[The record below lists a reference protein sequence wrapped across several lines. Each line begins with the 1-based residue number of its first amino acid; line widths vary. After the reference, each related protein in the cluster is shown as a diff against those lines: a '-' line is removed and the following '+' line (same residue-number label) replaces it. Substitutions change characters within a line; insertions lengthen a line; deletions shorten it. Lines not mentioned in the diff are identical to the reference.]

1 MPIARITVQVTPR
14 AVREEILGFEDDAL
28 RVRVTAPPARDR
40 ANRALERL
48 LARRLD
54 LRPSAVQV
62 VSGETNRRKVVEIE
76 GLEEAEVRSRLGG
89 EAG

>member
-1 MPIARITVQVTPR
+1 MPTARITVQVTPR
-14 AVREEILGFEDDAL
+14 ASSEEILGFEEDAL

-54 LRPSAVQV
+54 VRPSAVTV
-62 VSGETNRRKVVEIE
+62 VSGQNSRRKVVEVE
-76 GLEEAEVRSRLGG
+76 GLEEAQVRSRLGG
-89 EAG
+89 D

>member
-1 MPIARITVQVTPR
+1 MATARLSVHLTPR
-14 AVREEILGFEDDAL
+14 ASREEIVGFQEDAL

-54 LRPSAVQV
+54 LRPSAVRV
-62 VSGETNRRKVVEIE
+62 VSGHTVRQKVVEVE

-89 EAG
+89 DAA

>member
-1 MPIARITVQVTPR
+1 MATARLSIHLTPR
-14 AVREEILGFEDDAL
+14 SSREEIVGFQEDAL

-54 LRPSAVQV
+54 LRPSAVRV
-62 VSGETNRRKVVEIE
+62 VSGHTVRQKVVEVE

-89 EAG
+89 DEA

>member
-1 MPIARITVQVTPR
+1 MPTARITVQVTPR
-14 AVREEILGFEDDAL
+14 ASSEEIIGFEEDAL

-62 VSGETNRRKVVEIE
+62 VSGQTVRRKVVEIE

-89 EAG
+89 D

>member
-1 MPIARITVQVTPR
+1 MPTARITVQVTPR
-14 AVREEILGFEDDAL
+14 ASSEEILGFEEDAL

-62 VSGETNRRKVVEIE
+62 VSGQTVRRKVVEIE

-89 EAG
+89 DSG

>member
-1 MPIARITVQVTPR
+1 MPTARITVQVTPR
-14 AVREEILGFEDDAL
+14 ASSEEILGFEEDAL

-62 VSGETNRRKVVEIE
+62 VSGQTVRRKVVEIE

-89 EAG
+89 DSV

>member
-1 MPIARITVQVTPR
+1 MATARLSVHLTPR
-14 AVREEILGFEDDAL
+14 SSREEIVGFQEDAL

-54 LRPSAVQV
+54 LRPSAVRV
-62 VSGETNRRKVVEIE
+62 VSGHTVRQKVVEVE

-89 EAG
+89 DGA

>member
-1 MPIARITVQVTPR
+1 MPTARITVHVTPR
-14 AVREEILGFEDDAL
+14 ASREEILGFEGDAL

-40 ANRALERL
+40 ANRAMERL

-54 LRPSAVQV
+54 LRPSAVRV
-62 VSGETNRRKVVEIE
+62 VSGHTVRQKVVEVE

-89 EAG
+89 D

>member
-1 MPIARITVQVTPR
+1 MPTARITVQVTPR
-14 AVREEILGFEDDAL
+14 ASSEEILGFEEDAL

-62 VSGETNRRKVVEIE
+62 VSGQTVRRKVVEID

-89 EAG
+89 DSG

>member
-1 MPIARITVQVTPR
+1 MPTARITVQVTPR
-14 AVREEILGFEDDAL
+14 ASHEEILGFEEDAL

-62 VSGETNRRKVVEIE
+62 VSGQTVRRKVVEIE

-89 EAG
+89 DSG

>member
-1 MPIARITVQVTPR
+1 MATARLSVHLTPR
-14 AVREEILGFEDDAL
+14 SSREEIVGFQEDAL

-54 LRPSAVQV
+54 LRPSAVRV
-62 VSGETNRRKVVEIE
+62 VSGHTVRQKVVEVE

-89 EAG
+89 DEA

>member
-1 MPIARITVQVTPR
+1 MPTARITVQVTPR
-14 AVREEILGFEDDAL
+14 ASSEEIIGFEEDAL

-62 VSGETNRRKVVEIE
+62 VSGQTVRRKVVEIE
-76 GLEEAEVRSRLGG
+76 GIEEAEVRSRLGG
-89 EAG
+89 D

>member
-1 MPIARITVQVTPR
+1 MPTARITVQVTPR

>member
-1 MPIARITVQVTPR
+1 MATARLSVHVTPR
-14 AVREEILGFEDDAL
+14 ASREEIVGFQEDAL

-54 LRPSAVQV
+54 LRPSAVRV
-62 VSGETNRRKVVEIE
+62 VSGHTVRQKVVEVE

-89 EAG
+89 DAA

>member
-1 MPIARITVQVTPR
+1 MPTARITVQVTPR
-14 AVREEILGFEDDAL
+14 ASSEEILGFEEDAL

-62 VSGETNRRKVVEIE
+62 VSGGTNRRKVVEID

-89 EAG
+89 DSG

>member
-1 MPIARITVQVTPR
+1 MATARLSVHLTPR
-14 AVREEILGFEDDAL
+14 SSREEIVGFQEDAL

-54 LRPSAVQV
+54 LRPSAVRV
-62 VSGETNRRKVVEIE
+62 VSGHTVRQKVVEVE

-89 EAG
+89 DAA

>member
-1 MPIARITVQVTPR
+1 MPNARITVHVTPR
-14 AVREEILGFEDDAL
+14 ASRDEILGFEEDTL

-62 VSGETNRRKVVEIE
+62 VSGQSSRQKVVEFE

-89 EAG
+89 D

>member
-1 MPIARITVQVTPR
+1 MATARLSVHVTPR
-14 AVREEILGFEDDAL
+14 ASSEEILGFQEDAL

-54 LRPSAVQV
+54 LRPSAVRV
-62 VSGETNRRKVVEIE
+62 VSGHTVRQKVVEVE

-89 EAG
+89 SAA

>member
-1 MPIARITVQVTPR
+1 MPTARITVQVTPR
-14 AVREEILGFEDDAL
+14 ASSEEILGFEEDAL

-62 VSGETNRRKVVEIE
+62 VSGQTVRRKVVEIE

-89 EAG
+89 DAD

>member
-1 MPIARITVQVTPR
+1 MPTARISVHATPR
-14 AVREEILGFEDDAL
+14 ATREEILGFEEDAL

-54 LRPSAVQV
+54 LRPSAVRV
-62 VSGETNRRKVVEIE
+62 VSGHTVRRKVVEVE

-89 EAG
+89 D